1 MKAFALAILLILVPA
16 GAAFFGGCSDL
27 PAQSNGD
34 TAGHA
39 VLQTQTQH
47 RMNPMALLAVGLVF
61 SAMLLLPFWPGLRES
76 LWPKDE
82 YPLPVELQY
91 SKDPRH
97 LGKSFRRIIHRGFG
111 NNSTN
116 PGVHTVRLSKQEV
129 VEIKQSFRPKSGDA
143 PANIIMIKN
152 QLHTEAKVFFT
163 HELYVIGSATLGS
176 KNKIRSLAC
185 DEDVILGRGTYVMRW
200 VDAHG
205 SISVGAECDLGVS
218 CACAN
223 RLTLGTGVVF
233 RRLCG
238 SQISSPDYVQRCL
251 PEKMITRATMIPANK
266 IRTIE
271 DITNYR
277 RKSSLLMSETVIDQD
292 LIVKGDLDLADGVT
306 ICGDVRSMGRTIIGH
321 RSVIW
326 GDVFS
331 EGPIEILPDAVVI
344 GNVFS
349 QDSVR
354 LFPGARVGKA
364 GCTKSV
370 IAKKQVVLDR
380 NVAIFG
386 YVLTEGK
393 GLVL

>member
-1 MKAFALAILLILVPA
+1 
-16 GAAFFGGCSDL
+16 
-27 PAQSNGD
+27 
-34 TAGHA
+34 
-39 VLQTQTQH
+39 
-47 RMNPMALLAVGLVF
+47 MNPIAVLAVGLVF
-61 SAMLLLPFWPGLRES
+61 SAMLFLPFWPGLRES

-82 YPLPVELQY
+82 YPLTIKLQY

-97 LGKSFRRIIHRGFG
+97 LGESFRRIIRRGMG
-111 NNSTN
+111 DNSTN
-116 PGVHTVRLSKQEV
+116 PGVRTIQLSKQEV
-129 VEIKQSFRPKSGDA
+129 VEIKQSCRLKSGDA
-143 PANIIMIKN
+143 PAHILMIQN
-152 QLHTEAKVFFT
+152 QLHTESTVTFK
-163 HELYVIGSATLGS
+163 HELYVVGSTTLGS

-185 DEDVILGRGTYVMRW
+185 DEDVILGEGTRVMRW
-200 VDAHG
+200 IDAHG
-205 SISVGAECDLGVS
+205 SINVDAECDLGVS

-233 RRLCG
+233 RRLFG
-238 SQISSPDYVQRCL
+238 SRISSPGYVQRCL
-251 PEKMITRATMIPANK
+251 PERMITRATMIPADK
-266 IRTIE
+266 IKTIE

-292 LIVKGDLDLADGVT
+292 LIVKGDLDLADSVT
-306 ICGDVRSMGRTIIGH
+306 IHGDIHSMGRTIIGR

-326 GDVFS
+326 GDVFA

-349 QDSVR
+349 QASVR

-380 NVAIFG
+380 NVAIHG